1 MYTLMLCSTILATL
15 LIAVWLFLFLRY
27 SQKYSK
33 IIDSIDGKVFTMKD
47 LYFIGLGV
55 IDIYEHSTRKKI
67 TTSDKAITQSKKL
80 AEVFGRDNGELYYYI
95 TVAAKISL
103 ILTFLPIGLMV
114 GCMLKS
120 ALGFFAGLLLAI
132 VFPYGVQSGI
142 NSAIAN
148 KKDAILAEFPKMV
161 SKLTLL
167 VNAGML
173 LRRAWDEVAESNED
187 DALYAEMR
195 TASQD
200 ILEGVTIEAAMDVIS
215 IQHADGTI
223 DAFLAAAVRTEG
235 SFVIITADYE
245 VGLRD
250 IFDSMKIMADEAWE
264 QKKQLSKQKG
274 ELAAQKLLVPN
285 MIMFLGIMLDVVG
298 PMVAAMLGKF
308 NA

>member
-1 MYTLMLCSTILATL
+1 MFTLMLCSATLATL
-15 LIAVWLFLFLRY
+15 LVVFWLFLFLRY
-27 SQKYSK
+27 SKKYDK
-33 IIDSIDGKVFTMKD
+33 IIDSIDGKIFTMKD

-55 IDIYEHSTRKKI
+55 IDMYEHSTRKKI
-67 TTSDKAITQSKKL
+67 TTSDKALEKCKKL

-103 ILTFLPIGLMV
+103 ILTFAPIGLLV
-114 GCMLKS
+114 GCIMKS
-120 ALGFFAGLLLAI
+120 ILGFLAGAMLMI

-142 NSAIAN
+142 NSAIAA

-173 LRRAWDEVAESNED
+173 LRRAWDEVADSNHE

-195 TASQD
+195 ATSRD
-200 ILEGVTIEAAMDVIS
+200 ILEGMTIEAAMDSFAIRCGVKEIRKFSS
-215 IQHADGTI
+215 IYVQ
-223 DAFLAAAVRTEG
+223 AVKRGAGE
-235 SFVIITADYE
+235 SI
-245 VGLRD
+245 
-250 IFDSMKIMADEAWE
+250 DSMKIMAEEAWE

-285 MIMFLGIMLDVVG
+285 MIMFLGIMVVVVV
-298 PMVAAMLGKF
+298 PMIASMIGKF

>member
-1 MYTLMLCSTILATL
+1 MYTLMLCSAILATL
-15 LIAVWLFLFLRY
+15 LIVVWLFLYLRY
-27 SQKYSK
+27 SKKYSK
-33 IIDSIDGKVFTMKD
+33 IIESVDGKVFTLKD
-47 LYFIGLGV
+47 IYFIGLGV

-80 AEVFGRDNGELYYYI
+80 AEVFGRDSGELYYYI

-114 GCMLKS
+114 GCIMKTM
-120 ALGFFAGLLLAI
+120 LGFLAGMLLAI
-132 VFPYGVQSGI
+132 IFPYGVQSGI

-148 KKDAILAEFPKMV
+148 KKDAILSEFPKMV

-187 DALYAEMR
+187 DVLYAEMR

-200 ILEGVTIEAAMDVIS
+200 ILEGMTIEAAMDAFATRCGLKEIRKFSS
-215 IQHADGTI
+215 IYVQ
-223 DAFLAAAVRTEG
+223 AVKRGAGE
-235 SFVIITADYE
+235 SI
-245 VGLRD
+245 
-250 IFDSMKIMADEAWE
+250 DSMKIMADEAWE

-274 ELAAQKLLVPN
+274 ELAAQKLLIPN
-285 MIMFLGIMLDVVG
+285 MTMFLGIMIVVVV

-308 NA
+308 NG

>member
-27 SQKYSK
+27 SKKYSK

-47 LYFIGLGV
+47 LYFIGLGM

-148 KKDAILAEFPKMV
+148 KKDAIMAEFPKMV

-200 ILEGVTIEAAMDVIS
+200 ILEGMTIEAAMDEFATRCGLKEIRKFSS
-215 IQHADGTI
+215 IYVQ
-223 DAFLAAAVRTEG
+223 AVKRGAGE
-235 SFVIITADYE
+235 SI
-245 VGLRD
+245 
-250 IFDSMKIMADEAWE
+250 DSMKIMADEAWE

>member
-1 MYTLMLCSTILATL
+1 MLCSAILATL
-15 LIAVWLFLFLRY
+15 LIVVWLFLYLRY
-27 SQKYSK
+27 SKKYSK
-33 IIDSIDGKVFTMKD
+33 IIESVDGKVFTLKD
-47 LYFIGLGV
+47 IYFIGLGV

-80 AEVFGRDNGELYYYI
+80 AEVFGRDSGELYYYI

-114 GCMLKS
+114 GCIMKTM
-120 ALGFFAGLLLAI
+120 LGFLAGMLLAI
-132 VFPYGVQSGI
+132 IFPYGVQSGI
-142 NSAIAN
+142 NSAIAS
-148 KKDAILAEFPKMV
+148 KKDAILSEFPKMV

-187 DALYAEMR
+187 DVLYAEMR

-200 ILEGVTIEAAMDVIS
+200 ILEGMTIEAAMDAFATRCGLKEIRKFSS
-215 IQHADGTI
+215 IYVQ
-223 DAFLAAAVRTEG
+223 AVKRGAGE
-235 SFVIITADYE
+235 SI
-245 VGLRD
+245 
-250 IFDSMKIMADEAWE
+250 DSMKIMADEAWE

-274 ELAAQKLLVPN
+274 ELAAQKLLIPN
-285 MIMFLGIMLDVVG
+285 MIMFLGIMIVVVV

-308 NA
+308 NG